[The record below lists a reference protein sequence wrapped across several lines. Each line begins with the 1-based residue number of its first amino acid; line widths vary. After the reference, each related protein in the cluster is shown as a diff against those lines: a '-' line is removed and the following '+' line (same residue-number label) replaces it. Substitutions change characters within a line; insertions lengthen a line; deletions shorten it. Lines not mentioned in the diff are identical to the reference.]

1 MNNSTNFKN
10 SKRARN
16 RVQCGSM
23 GINQA
28 AAHLPL
34 RVHLALLRRPWRPWG
49 SLADPIRGHLLGWP
63 STSSRLLELCVCE
76 LREAREQARKE
87 GLCVS
92 ERKGKLRVKTK
103 QRKGQSTLVLG
114 SEREREREK
123 GACSVQRQKGQKER
137 REQMSNGCQLFFL
150 LFSRVRTALAAHSHC
165 HRNACPHTHPHTSLQ
180 FISHLHFLFFPQLP
194 SLTASGPRHMLG
206 LRTTCQSPRVF
217 C

>member
-114 SEREREREK
+114 SERERERRGRAVCRGSRGKRK
-123 GACSVQRQKGQKER
+123 GGSKWAMAVSYFFC
-137 REQMSNGCQLFFL
+137 FFL
-150 LFSRVRTALAAHSHC
+150 ESAQRSLLIVTATATRA
-165 HRNACPHTHPHTSLQ
+165 PTHIRILVYSSSLISIFFFFLNSLLSLQ
-180 FISHLHFLFFPQLP
+180 VGH
-194 SLTASGPRHMLG
+194 G
-206 LRTTCQSPRVF
+206 TC
-217 C
+217 

>member
-92 ERKGKLRVKTK
+92 KRKGKLRVKTK

-114 SEREREREK
+114 SDREREREGGVQCAEAAGAK
-123 GACSVQRQKGQKER
+123 GKEGANEQWLSAIFSAFFSSPHSARCS
-137 REQMSNGCQLFFL
+137 
-150 LFSRVRTALAAHSHC
+150 
-165 HRNACPHTHPHTSLQ
+165 
-180 FISHLHFLFFPQLP
+180 
-194 SLTASGPRHMLG
+194 
-206 LRTTCQSPRVF
+206 
-217 C
+217 

>member
-76 LREAREQARKE
+76 LREAREQARKAYVSPKGRGSWE
-87 GLCVS
+87 LKPSKEKGSLLLCWA
-92 ERKGKLRVKTK
+92 R
-103 QRKGQSTLVLG
+103 
-114 SEREREREK
+114 REREREK
-123 GACSVQRQKGQKER
+123 GACSVQRQQGQKER